1 MTAQI
6 IVPANAVHSLASL
19 PPRPPVRKSILLGTA
34 LIVLGLGGFTGW
46 ATTAPLASAVV
57 ASGTLKVDSHR
68 KTVQH
73 DKGGIIAEIFVRDGD
88 RVSAGQPLLR
98 LDDVET
104 RSQVD
109 LLEGQ
114 HIALLAEQ
122 ARLIAERDDLDRIR
136 FPPELVQRQGEEKVA
151 MALSGQGHIFARERL
166 SLASQTDILNQKI
179 SELEAQISAYQSEL
193 TAAGLQLRLINE
205 EMSGVAELVEKG
217 LEKKPRLL
225 SLRRTA
231 AQLDG
236 SQGELRGRIAGAR
249 QAIGEA
255 RLQIVGLHNDHQRDI
270 ASALRELENQMGV
283 IAEQLRTARAQ
294 QVRREII
301 SPQDGVIMNL
311 HYFASGAVI
320 PAGGPILDVV
330 PGQDRLTAEVRIQ
343 PQDIDSVHEGLGAE
357 IMLTAFQSRT
367 TPRVEGAVS
376 WVSADALTDERTQ
389 QSYYLARIKPVVAPF
404 FVWAVAGFFQ
414 GMRLEAFL
422 LTASLRAR
430 NYRFRPFRR
439 SFRRQSKEH
448 GGEGPTGPPPLAIR
462 FSPAS
467 MCQRDGFHRQPKS
480 N

>member
-6 IVPANAVHSLASL
+6 IVPANAVHSLAPL

-136 FPPELVQRQGEEKVA
+136 FPPELIQRQGEEKVA
-151 MALSGQGHIFARERL
+151 MALSGQAHIFARERL

-270 ASALRELENQMGV
+270 ASALRESENQMGV

-294 QVRREII
+294 QVRREIL
-301 SPQDGVIMNL
+301 SPQDGVVMNL

-343 PQDIDSVHEGLGAE
+343 PQDINSVHEGLGAE

-389 QSYYLARIKPVVAPF
+389 QSYYLARIT
-404 FVWAVAGFFQ
+404 
-414 GMRLEAFL
+414 LDD
-422 LTASLRAR
+422 ASLLSLGDVRLYPGMPLESFVVTGSRTALE
-430 NYRFRPFRR
+430 YLIQPLQS
-439 SFRRQSKEH
+439 SFRRAFKE
-448 GGEGPTGPPPLAIR
+448 
-462 FSPAS
+462 
-467 MCQRDGFHRQPKS
+467 Q
-480 N
+480 